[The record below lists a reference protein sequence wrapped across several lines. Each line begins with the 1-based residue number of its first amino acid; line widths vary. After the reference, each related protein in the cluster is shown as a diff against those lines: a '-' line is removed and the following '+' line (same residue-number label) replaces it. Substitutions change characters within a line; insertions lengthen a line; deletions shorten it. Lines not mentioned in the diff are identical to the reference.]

1 MGFCS
6 WETQDTN
13 KSIPNVYSNKDTF
26 TVYMKDDKGN
36 VWKESAYQGYA
47 VFGGKDY
54 YDLFREMDGL
64 EDRDEATKL
73 AFDPKRND
81 NLKWPTLTE
90 DKDAEVTGKPKECS
104 FQGFF
109 YDF

>member
-6 WETQDTN
+6 WKTQDTN
-13 KSIPNVYSNKDTF
+13 KSIPNVYSTKDTF
-26 TVYMKDDKGN
+26 TVYMRDDKGN

-54 YDLFREMDGL
+54 YDLFAEMNGL
-64 EDRDEATKL
+64 EDRGEATML

-81 NLKWPTLTE
+81 NTKWPTLTE